1 LEDDDMTADTSRL
14 FAEARRAK
22 LQAAIVHVLTRT
34 LLYVVVVTLGLAFA
48 MPLLWM
54 IVTALK
60 DDPDVFRLPPVWIP
74 RPIRWANFPE
84 ALTIIP
90 FGLHMLNTLKIAVP
104 TVIGTLLSCSLVA
117 YGFARIDFPGRN
129 VLFFVCLAT
138 MMIPFQ
144 VRMIPLYIWFSN
156 LGWLNSYKPLIV
168 PAFFGGAYPIFM
180 LRQFF
185 MTIPQ
190 ELSDAARIDGCN
202 ELVIYWRIVLPLAK
216 PALAVVGLFTFMNS
230 WDNFIGPLIY
240 LNDAKL
246 YPISIALRGFQFE
259 FWEKHLW
266 QYMMAA
272 SAATIAPVIIIFY
285 LAQRSLVEGI
295 TVTGIKG

>member
-1 LEDDDMTADTSRL
+1 MIADVRSLT
-14 FAEARRAK
+14 AEARRAR
-22 LQAAIVHVLTRT
+22 VHAVVLHVVSRT
-34 LLYVVVVTLGLAFA
+34 LLYVVVIALSLAFA

-54 IVTALK
+54 LVTALK

-84 ALTIIP
+84 ALTVVP
-90 FGLHMLNTLKIAVP
+90 FGLHMVNTLKIAVP

-117 YGFARIDFPGRN
+117 YGFARIEFPGRG

-144 VRMIPLYIWFSN
+144 VRMIPLYIQFRN
-156 LGWLNSYKPLIV
+156 LGWLNTYKPLIV
-168 PAFFGGAYPIFM
+168 PAFFGGAYPIFL

-190 ELSDAARIDGCN
+190 ELSDAARMDGCN
-202 ELVIYWRIVLPLAK
+202 ELLIFWRIILPLAK
-216 PALAVVGLFTFMNS
+216 PSLAVVGLFTFMGS

-240 LNDAKL
+240 LNDRKL
-246 YPISIALRGFQFE
+246 YPISIALRGFQSE

-285 LAQRSLVEGI
+285 LAQRTLVEGI

>member
-1 LEDDDMTADTSRL
+1 MTASRTVL
-14 FAEARRAK
+14 QIPFPKEGARIIALRI
-22 LQAAIVHVLTRT
+22 LGRI
-34 LLYVVVVTLGLAFA
+34 LLYVVVTALAITFA

-54 IVTALK
+54 LVTALK

-84 ALTIIP
+84 ALTIVP
-90 FGLHMLNTLKIAVP
+90 FGMHLANTLKIAVP
-104 TVIGTLLSCSLVA
+104 TVIGTLLSSSLAA
-117 YGFARIDFPGRN
+117 YGFARIDFPGRS

-144 VRMIPLYIWFSN
+144 VRMIPLYIQFKN

-168 PAFFGGAYPIFM
+168 PAFLGGGAYNIFL

-190 ELSDAARIDGCN
+190 ELSDAARIDGCS
-202 ELVIYWRIVLPLAK
+202 EFLIFWRIILPLAK
-216 PALAVVGLFTFMNS
+216 PSLAVVGLFTFMGS

-246 YPISIALRGFQFE
+246 YPLSIALRGFQSE

-272 SAATIAPVIIIFY
+272 STATIAPVIIIFY
-285 LAQRSLVEGI
+285 IAQRTLVEGI

>member
-1 LEDDDMTADTSRL
+1 MTDIVAGLTE
-14 FAEARRAK
+14 EALRAK
-22 LQAAIVHVLTRT
+22 RHARTVRLLSRTALYLT
-34 LLYVVVVTLGLAFA
+34 VVVLSLAFA
-48 MPLLWM
+48 LPLLWM
-54 IVTALK
+54 LVTALK

-74 RPIRWANFPE
+74 KPIRWQNFPE

-90 FGLHMLNTLKIAVP
+90 FGMHLLNTLKIAVP
-104 TVIGTLLSCSLVA
+104 VVIGTLLSCSLVA
-117 YGFARIDFPGRN
+117 YGFARIDFPGRT

-138 MMIPFQ
+138 MMLPFQ
-144 VRMIPLYIWFSN
+144 VRMIPLYIRFSN
-156 LGWLNSYKPLIV
+156 MGWLNSYKPLIV
-168 PAFFGGAYPIFM
+168 PAFFGGAYPIFL

-190 ELSDAARIDGCN
+190 ELSDAARIDGCS
-202 ELVIYWRIVLPLAK
+202 ELVIFWRIVMPLAK
-216 PALAVVGLFTFMNS
+216 PSLAVVGLFTFMGS
-230 WDNFIGPLIY
+230 WDNYLGPLIY

-246 YPISIALRGFQFE
+246 YPLSVALRGFQSE

-272 SAATIAPVIIIFY
+272 SATTIAPVIIIFY
-285 LAQRSLVEGI
+285 IAQRTLVEGI

>member
-1 LEDDDMTADTSRL
+1 MMADSQSL
-14 FAEARRAK
+14 SVEVRRAK
-22 LQAAIVHVLTRT
+22 LHAALMHAVTRT
-34 LLYVVVVTLGLAFA
+34 LLYAVVIALSLAFA

-54 IVTALK
+54 LVTALK

-104 TVIGTLLSCSLVA
+104 TVIGTLLSSSLVA

-129 VLFFVCLAT
+129 AFFFVCLAT

-144 VRMIPLYIWFSN
+144 VRMIPLYITFRN
-156 LGWLNSYKPLIV
+156 LNWLNTYKPLIV
-168 PAFFGGAYPIFM
+168 PAFFGGAYPIFL

-202 ELVIYWRIVLPLAK
+202 ELVIFWRIILPLAK
-216 PALAVVGLFTFMNS
+216 PSLAVVGLLTFMGS

-240 LNDAKL
+240 LNDRNL
-246 YPISIALRGFQFE
+246 YPISIALRGFQSE

-285 LAQRSLVEGI
+285 LAQRTLVEGI

>member
-1 LEDDDMTADTSRL
+1 MADSQSL
-14 FAEARRAK
+14 SVEVRRAK
-22 LQAAIVHVLTRT
+22 LHAALMHAVTRT
-34 LLYVVVVTLGLAFA
+34 LLYVVVIALSLAFA

-54 IVTALK
+54 LVTALK

-74 RPIRWANFPE
+74 KPIRWANFPE

-104 TVIGTLLSCSLVA
+104 TVIGTLLSSSLVA

-129 VLFFVCLAT
+129 AFFFVCLAT

-144 VRMIPLYIWFSN
+144 VRMIPLYITFRN
-156 LGWLNSYKPLIV
+156 LNWLNTYKPLIV
-168 PAFFGGAYPIFM
+168 PAFFGGAYPIFL

-202 ELVIYWRIVLPLAK
+202 ELVIFWRIILPLAK
-216 PALAVVGLFTFMNS
+216 PSLAVVGLLTFMGT

-240 LNDAKL
+240 LNDSKL
-246 YPISIALRGFQFE
+246 YPISIALRGFQSE

-285 LAQRSLVEGI
+285 LAQRTLVEGI

>member
-1 LEDDDMTADTSRL
+1 MTESAARM
-14 FAEARRAK
+14 AGEANKARRHAMV
-22 LQAAIVHVLTRT
+22 LHVITRS
-34 LLYVVVVTLGLAFA
+34 LLYVIVIVLSFVFA
-48 MPLLWM
+48 LPLLWM
-54 IVTALK
+54 LVTALK

-74 RPIRWANFPE
+74 NPIRWANFPE

-90 FGLHMLNTLKIAVP
+90 FGMHLLNTLKIAVP
-104 TVIGTLLSCSLVA
+104 VVIGTLLSCSLVA
-117 YGFARIDFPGRN
+117 YGFARIDFPGRGA
-129 VLFFVCLAT
+129 LFFLCLAT

-144 VRMIPLYIWFSN
+144 VRMIPLYIQFRN
-156 LGWLNSYKPLIV
+156 LGWLNTYKPLIV

-190 ELSDAARIDGCN
+190 ELSDAARIDGCS
-202 ELVIYWRIVLPLAK
+202 ELLIFLRIILPLAK
-216 PALAVVGLFTFMNS
+216 PSLAVVGLFTFMGS

-246 YPISIALRGFQFE
+246 YPISVALRGFQSE

-272 SAATIAPVIIIFY
+272 SATTIAPVIVIFY
-285 LAQRSLVEGI
+285 LAQRTLVEGI

>member
-1 LEDDDMTADTSRL
+1 MTALRSALRASFRQEQVRL
-14 FAEARRAK
+14 IILRI
-22 LQAAIVHVLTRT
+22 LGRT
-34 LLYVVVVTLGLAFA
+34 LLYVVVTALAFMFA
-48 MPLLWM
+48 IPLLWM
-54 IVTALK
+54 LVTALK

-84 ALTIIP
+84 ALTIVP
-90 FGLHMLNTLKIAVP
+90 FGMHLMNTLKIAVP
-104 TVIGTLLSCSLVA
+104 TVIGTLISSSLAA

-129 VLFFVCLAT
+129 VLFFICLAT

-144 VRMIPLYIWFSN
+144 VRMIPLYIQFKN

-168 PAFFGGAYPIFM
+168 PAFLGGGAYNIFL

-190 ELSDAARIDGCN
+190 ELSDAARIDGCS
-202 ELVIYWRIVLPLAK
+202 EFLIFWRIILPLAK
-216 PALAVVGLFTFMNS
+216 PSLAVVGLFTFMGS

-246 YPISIALRGFQFE
+246 YPLSIALRGFQSE

-272 SAATIAPVIIIFY
+272 STATIAPVIIIFY
-285 LAQRSLVEGI
+285 VAQRTLVEGI